1 MAAATTYSLSIG
13 GRAASPAVLAAV
25 RQIEVEDHAQMADML
40 RIKLAVAVREDGGGW
55 TVLDDGLFT
64 RLAKLRI
71 TVTVGTGA
79 EMPLIEAYVIDVD
92 TSFSSHP
99 GTSELSVTAMD
110 PTVLMHL
117 DEKVKP
123 WPNMK
128 DSDVASAI
136 FSDRAYGFT
145 PVVESTSLSRQEDD
159 QTLVQRGTDIQFLQ
173 QLADRNGFEC
183 FVALNDAGDVEGHF
197 HPPKP
202 DGQPQGT
209 LTVNMGSATNVDK
222 FRARYDMLGPA
233 VAKAATIDPDDAAKQ
248 TGDASDPAQA
258 GGMGEAP
265 ATPADRPRQVLLS
278 QHGAA
283 RSGEVQQ
290 LAQAVV
296 DRSSWSI
303 AADGEINTVAFAKV
317 LRAKQPVMVR
327 GVGQQFS
334 GRYYVEKV
342 LHTISGDGTWLQKFT
357 LRRNATGLTK
367 RENFRDDDAIAS

>member
-258 GGMGEAP
+258 GGMGDEP

>member
-1 MAAATTYSLSIG
+1 
-13 GRAASPAVLAAV
+13 
-25 RQIEVEDHAQMADML
+25 
-40 RIKLAVAVREDGGGW
+40 
-55 TVLDDGLFT
+55 
-64 RLAKLRI
+64 
-71 TVTVGTGA
+71 
-79 EMPLIEAYVIDVD
+79 
-92 TSFSSHP
+92 
-99 GTSELSVTAMD
+99 MD

-117 DEKVKP
+117 DEKVKS

-145 PVVESTSLSRQEDD
+145 PVVESTNLSRQEDD
-159 QTLVQRGTDIQFLQ
+159 HTLLQRGTDIQFLQ
-173 QLADRNGFEC
+173 QLADRDGFEC

-248 TGDASDPAQA
+248 TGDASDPAQTS
-258 GGMGEAP
+258 GMGDEP
-265 ATPADRPRQVLLS
+265 ATPAERPRQVLLS

-303 AADGEINTVAFAKV
+303 AAEGEINTVAFAKV